1 MFFSVSSSILGRTVF
16 VSHFARFSV
25 FFAIFQALPCEFL
38 IFLLCQFLLHIIQVL
53 PCLCSIFHVFQWF
66 LPYSR
71 SYHIS
76 FSFSSFDIFLAIFQ
90 VLKWVC
96 IPFHVFQFFQHILVP
111 VMWISL
117 FFFHFPVLSP
127 YSRSYSVHF
136 LFSTLFSFSRHIPGL
151 TVCIS
156 FYTFY
161 SFFGIF
167 QVLQCS
173 FLIFQVFQCFSPYFM
188 SNNLCFSFSMIFS
201 FLAIVQVL
209 QCAFPFF
216 HVFECF
222 SPYSRPNSVCVSFS
236 TFFSFLPIFQV
247 KQCFCLIFH
256 VFQFSCHIPCPRMWI
271 SYFPRFSVP
280 SP

>member
-1 MFFSVSSSILGRTVF
+1 MHLSFFRFFSSLAIIQVYCVYFSFFTFFSVSSHILGPTVCVFHFTCFWVFLAVFQVKQCLCLIFHIFQFSRHNAGLLCVFLIFYVFSVSSSIVGCTVF

-25 FFAIFQALPCEFL
+25 IFAIFQALPCEFL
-38 IFLLCQFLLHIIQVL
+38 IFLLCQVLLDIFQVL
-53 PCLCSIFHVFQWF
+53 QCLCSIFHFFQWF

-156 FYTFY
+156 F
-161 SFFGIF
+161 
-167 QVLQCS
+167 
-173 FLIFQVFQCFSPYFM
+173 
-188 SNNLCFSFSMIFS
+188 
-201 FLAIVQVL
+201 
-209 QCAFPFF
+209 
-216 HVFECF
+216 
-222 SPYSRPNSVCVSFS
+222 
-236 TFFSFLPIFQV
+236 
-247 KQCFCLIFH
+247 
-256 VFQFSCHIPCPRMWI
+256 
-271 SYFPRFSVP
+271 
-280 SP
+280 

>member
-1 MFFSVSSSILGRTVF
+1 MLLSVSCHIPDQTGFVSHFSRFSVFMSFFMSYNVNFSFSTFFSSLAIIQVYCVYFSFFMFFSVSSSIVGCTVF

-25 FFAIFQALPCEFL
+25 IFTIFQALPCEFL
-38 IFLLCQFLLHIIQVL
+38 IFLLCQVLLDIFQVL
-53 PCLCSIFHVFQWF
+53 QCLCSIFHFFQWF

-156 FYTFY
+156 FYTFD

-167 QVLQCS
+167 QVL
-173 FLIFQVFQCFSPYFM
+173 
-188 SNNLCFSFSMIFS
+188 
-201 FLAIVQVL
+201 
-209 QCAFPFF
+209 
-216 HVFECF
+216 
-222 SPYSRPNSVCVSFS
+222 
-236 TFFSFLPIFQV
+236 
-247 KQCFCLIFH
+247 
-256 VFQFSCHIPCPRMWI
+256 
-271 SYFPRFSVP
+271 
-280 SP
+280 

>member
-1 MFFSVSSSILGRTVF
+1 MQDYCVYFSFFIFFSVSSSIVGCTVF

-25 FFAIFQALPCEFL
+25 FFAMFQALPCEFL
-38 IFLLCQFLLHIIQVL
+38 IFLLCQVLLDIFQVL
-53 PCLCSIFHVFQWF
+53 QCLCSIFHFFQWF

-167 QVLQCS
+167 QVL
-173 FLIFQVFQCFSPYFM
+173 
-188 SNNLCFSFSMIFS
+188 
-201 FLAIVQVL
+201 
-209 QCAFPFF
+209 
-216 HVFECF
+216 
-222 SPYSRPNSVCVSFS
+222 
-236 TFFSFLPIFQV
+236 
-247 KQCFCLIFH
+247 
-256 VFQFSCHIPCPRMWI
+256 
-271 SYFPRFSVP
+271 
-280 SP
+280 